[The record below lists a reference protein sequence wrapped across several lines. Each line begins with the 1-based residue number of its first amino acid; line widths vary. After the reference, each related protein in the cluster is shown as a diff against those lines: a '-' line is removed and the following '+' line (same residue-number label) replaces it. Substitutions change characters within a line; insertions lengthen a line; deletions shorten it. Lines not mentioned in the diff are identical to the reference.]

1 MISTLP
7 FIVLVILWFYLMRQA
22 QGGMGGGGRIFSF
35 GRSKARLLKQEDAQH
50 RVTFADVAGVDEAKD
65 ELKEVVEF
73 LSNPKK
79 FTRLG
84 ARIPKGVLLVGP
96 PGTGK
101 TLLARAVAGEAGAPF
116 FSISGS
122 DFVEMFVGVG
132 ASRVRDLF
140 EQGKKN
146 APCIIFI
153 DEIDAV
159 GRKRGAGLGGGHDER
174 EQTLNQLLVEMDGF
188 EANEGVILIAATNR
202 PDVLDPALLR
212 PGRFDRQVV
221 VSTPDKAGRV
231 QILLVH
237 TKKIPLDRDVNVE
250 TLAAGTPG
258 FSGAD
263 LENLVNEAALQAA
276 RQNKDMVTMAE
287 FEFAKDKILMGRE
300 RRSMVLSD
308 EQKRI
313 TAYHEGGH
321 ALAAKLLPKA
331 DPVHKVSI
339 IPRGRALGITM
350 QLPEEDRHGYSK
362 TFLRNM
368 LVMLLGGRVA
378 EEIIFKNVTTGA
390 SNDIERVTSIARK
403 MVCQWGMN
411 DAIGTVCIGETGQEV
426 FIGREW
432 VQNKN
437 YSEATARRVDA
448 EVKAIVTDG
457 TLTFGIRKAAKT
469 NNDWTLFDSFRLTYY
484 GELGTDELAQ
494 ELAAKAAEAKD
505 LATDLDGLVPTA
517 YVDELT
523 GYAAP
528 TCSTVEEYN
537 AAINAVNELIN
548 KANSAKEVLAE
559 TFFPT
564 TDYANQVLELFPNGA
579 ADALEKAIEEATAA
593 TLASTEPAVWAA
605 QAEAVNAAVKAYYEG
620 CDKVMDGDGV
630 TNFNVTLLVMQNPG
644 FEDTENPLAGW
655 NGFTPDVSLGWAQV
669 ISTAHYQPTFDFYQD
684 VTVPN
689 GLYSASVQ
697 EHANIGDKTNL
708 YLQSSNQ
715 RQEVKMNW
723 NTQVPNREDWDEA
736 LDLNRATTGNVLV
749 TDGKVRIGVNMHTA
763 NQNQALYF
771 DNFRLVRVSDG
782 LNEVKALY
790 EALKTEAE
798 GLDEGSLS
806 AGVKKALDDA
816 LALPVTNASEY
827 YTAYDALRKAMD
839 YKEAAS
845 ELASD
850 MEALLAACQGYLD
863 YSTSN
868 EEDSKALT
876 AAMEEAEG
884 YENLTTAEA
893 VTAAYDKLADAARSF
908 VTVAAPTQEQ
918 GFDVTILY
926 LENPDVTG
934 MTKAA
939 VSSFGWVSC
948 TNSWSNNF
956 NNNNDP
962 SQFYESYQSGGG
974 FAAGTWVLYQTVNL
988 PAGNYKMTLQAF
1000 GQNANGAG
1008 SFDGETPIGL
1018 KASVYAGDVKG
1029 DAVADGKTLDNVYS
1043 VSFAQASLKDVQL
1056 GMRADEGNG
1065 ANWMGCNNMKLYKMQ
1080 NEVVELDEANAY
1092 SVTSDTYA
1100 DVTMAR
1106 KLGAGKWNTFCVP
1119 FDMTA
1124 EQLVANGITKV
1135 VELAVDPAS
1144 TNESVNLTSEEVTEV
1159 KAGVPYL
1166 VQVAQ
1171 DVTEI
1176 SVDGVYVTAAAPA
1189 AQTIGTAGDYTVAMT
1204 GNYSA
1209 TTVPTDAFFISDNT
1223 FYVAD
1228 AEAEVAL
1235 KGFRAYITLT
1245 NAAGET
1251 VEANVRSIS
1260 IDGGTAGDG
1269 TTAIEAVAGEAA
1281 DQVVDVYTLSGVK
1294 VKGGVK
1300 ASEALDGLQ
1309 RGVYIV
1315 NGKKIIK

>member
-1 MISTLP
+1 
-7 FIVLVILWFYLMRQA
+7 
-22 QGGMGGGGRIFSF
+22 MG
-35 GRSKARLLKQEDAQH
+35 
-50 RVTFADVAGVDEAKD
+50 RVNPLAADEAEARD
-65 ELKEVVEF
+65 VQA
-73 LSNPKK
+73 LSYE
-79 FTRLG
+79 
-84 ARIPKGVLLVGP
+84 
-96 PGTGK
+96 
-101 TLLARAVAGEAGAPF
+101 GEAVVSGQVYYLYNVGAGKF
-116 FSISGS
+116 LEGGS
-122 DFVEMFVGVG
+122 DFGTFATFAEIGVPITFTSVGEN
-132 ASRVRDLF
+132 LY
-140 EQGKKN
+140 
-146 APCIIFI
+146 
-153 DEIDAV
+153 
-159 GRKRGAGLGGGHDER
+159 
-174 EQTLNQLLVEMDGF
+174 TLNTGMGSGFLSAEGWMDQTTDKANLTLTPVDGKTNVYNLGTGTAYFGYDGSAAKMSVNVSDASSDNAQWILVSKSQREEKLAQATAESGVDASFFIANPNFSRNVNPFGWTDDGSMCAHVGDDGDKLVEIFNKDNADFHQTVTGLPNGKYVVSCLGF
-188 EANEGVILIAATNR
+188 YRNGDAQLAADSKTNNAEVINSYLYAGSNQTPLASIFEGFGKTTAGTMEVTLNGEKGNIPTWPAEAATDFR
-202 PDVLDPALLR
+202 
-212 PGRFDRQVV
+212 
-221 VSTPDKAGRV
+221 AGIYPR
-231 QILLVH
+231 
-237 TKKIPLDRDVNVE
+237 TEVE
-250 TLAAGTPG
+250 
-258 FSGAD
+258 
-263 LENLVNEAALQAA
+263 
-276 RQNKDMVTMAE
+276 
-287 FEFAKDKILMGRE
+287 
-300 RRSMVLSD
+300 
-308 EQKRI
+308 
-313 TAYHEGGH
+313 
-321 ALAAKLLPKA
+321 
-331 DPVHKVSI
+331 
-339 IPRGRALGITM
+339 
-350 QLPEEDRHGYSK
+350 
-362 TFLRNM
+362 
-368 LVMLLGGRVA
+368 
-378 EEIIFKNVTTGA
+378 
-390 SNDIERVTSIARK
+390 
-403 MVCQWGMN
+403 
-411 DAIGTVCIGETGQEV
+411 
-426 FIGREW
+426 
-432 VQNKN
+432 
-437 YSEATARRVDA
+437 
-448 EVKAIVTDG
+448 AIVTDG

-484 GELGTDELAQ
+484 GEASTDELAQ

-505 LATDLDGLVPTA
+505 LATGLDGLVPTA
-517 YVDELT
+517 YVDELA

-528 TCSTVEEYN
+528 ACSTVEEYN
-537 AAINAVNELIN
+537 AAINAVNELIG
-548 KANSAKEVLAE
+548 KANAAKEELAS
-559 TFFPT
+559 TFFPAT
-564 TDYANQVLELFPNGA
+564 EYAAQVMEAFPNGETTV
-579 ADALEKAIEEATAA
+579 LEGVIKDATAA
-593 TLASTEPAVWAA
+593 VLASTDAAIWAA
-605 QAEAVNAAVKAYYEG
+605 QVEAVTAAVKAYYEG

-644 FEDTENPLAGW
+644 FEDAENPLAGW

-798 GLDEGSLS
+798 SLDESSLS
-806 AGVKKALDDA
+806 AGVKKALEEA
-816 LALPVTNASEY
+816 LALPVTTASEY
-827 YTAYDALRKAMD
+827 YAAYDALRKAMD
-839 YKEAAS
+839 YKGAAS
-845 ELASD
+845 ELVSE
-850 MEALLAACQGYLD
+850 MEALLAACQSYLSN
-863 YSTSN
+863 STSS

-884 YENLTTAEA
+884 YESLTTAEA
-893 VTAAYDKLADAARSF
+893 VTAAYDKLADAARAF
-908 VTVAAPTQEQ
+908 VTVAAPTEEQ

-926 LENPDVTG
+926 LTNPDVTG

-956 NNNNDP
+956 NNNDDP

-1092 SVTSDTYA
+1092 GVTSDTYA

-1106 KLGAGKWNTFCVP
+1106 TLGAGKWNTFCVP

-1124 EQLVANGITKV
+1124 DQLTANKITKV
-1135 VELAVDPAS
+1135 VQLTAAETTAD
-1144 TNESVNLTSEEVTEV
+1144 NGINLTSTDVTDGV

-1166 VQVAQ
+1166 VQVSE

-1176 SVDGVYVTAAAPA
+1176 TAEGVYVTAAAPA
-1189 AQTIGTAGDYTVAMT
+1189 AQTIGTAGDYTVAIT

-1209 TTVPTDAFFISDNT
+1209 QNVPTNAYFISNNT

-1228 AEAEVAL
+1228 AEATVPL

-1245 NAAGET
+1245 DDSGEPAQ
-1251 VEANVRSIS
+1251 ANVRTIS
-1260 IDGGTAGDG
+1260 IDGNTAGDG
-1269 TTAIEAVAGEAA
+1269 TTGIEGVSGETA
-1281 DQVVDVYTLSGVK
+1281 DQLVDVYTLSGVK

-1309 RGVYIV
+1309 RGIYIV

>member
-1 MISTLP
+1 MKSKLLFAAALVAAGVVGTQAVRLANSSWNLQLLENQQLGGVNPLAADEAEARGVQALSYEGEAVVSGQVYYLYNVGAGKFLEGGSDHGTFATFAEIGVPITFTSVGENLYTLNT
-7 FIVLVILWFYLMRQA
+7 
-22 QGGMGGGGRIFSF
+22 GMGSGFLSAEGWMDQTTEKANLTLKPVDGKENVYTLGTDAAYFGYDGSAAKMSLNVTDASSDNAQWILVSKSQREEKLAQATAESGVDASFSLANPNFSRNVNPFGWTDDGSMCAHVGDEEDKLVEIFNKDNADFHQTVTGLPNGKYVVSCLGF
-35 GRSKARLLKQEDAQH
+35 YRNGDAQLA
-50 RVTFADVAGVDEAKD
+50 ADSKTNNAEVINSYLYAG
-65 ELKEVVEF
+65 
-73 LSNPKK
+73 SNQTPLASI
-79 FTRLG
+79 FEG
-84 ARIPKGVLLVGP
+84 F
-96 PGTGK
+96 GK
-101 TLLARAVAGEAGAPF
+101 TTAGTME
-116 FSISGS
+116 
-122 DFVEMFVGVG
+122 V
-132 ASRVRDLF
+132 
-140 EQGKKN
+140 
-146 APCIIFI
+146 
-153 DEIDAV
+153 
-159 GRKRGAGLGGGHDER
+159 
-174 EQTLNQLLVEMDGF
+174 TLNGEKGNIPTWPA
-188 EANEGVILIAATNR
+188 EAATDFR
-202 PDVLDPALLR
+202 
-212 PGRFDRQVV
+212 
-221 VSTPDKAGRV
+221 AGIYPR
-231 QILLVH
+231 
-237 TKKIPLDRDVNVE
+237 TEVE
-250 TLAAGTPG
+250 
-258 FSGAD
+258 
-263 LENLVNEAALQAA
+263 
-276 RQNKDMVTMAE
+276 
-287 FEFAKDKILMGRE
+287 
-300 RRSMVLSD
+300 
-308 EQKRI
+308 
-313 TAYHEGGH
+313 
-321 ALAAKLLPKA
+321 
-331 DPVHKVSI
+331 
-339 IPRGRALGITM
+339 
-350 QLPEEDRHGYSK
+350 
-362 TFLRNM
+362 
-368 LVMLLGGRVA
+368 
-378 EEIIFKNVTTGA
+378 
-390 SNDIERVTSIARK
+390 
-403 MVCQWGMN
+403 
-411 DAIGTVCIGETGQEV
+411 
-426 FIGREW
+426 
-432 VQNKN
+432 
-437 YSEATARRVDA
+437 
-448 EVKAIVTDG
+448 AIVTDG

-484 GELGTDELAQ
+484 GEASTDELAQ
-494 ELAAKAAEAKD
+494 ELTAKAAEAKD

-548 KANSAKEVLAE
+548 KANSAKEELAE
-559 TFFPT
+559 TFFPAA
-564 TDYANQVLELFPNGA
+564 DYANQVLELFPNGA
-579 ADALEKAIEEATAA
+579 ADALKKAIKDATAA
-593 TLASTEPAVWAA
+593 TLASTAPAVWAA
-605 QAEAVNAAVKAYYEG
+605 QAEAVNAAVKTYYEG
-620 CDKVMDGDGV
+620 SDKVMAGDGV
-630 TNFNVTLLVMQNPG
+630 TDFNLTLLVMQNPG
-644 FEDTENPLAGW
+644 FEDAENPLAGW

-684 VTVPN
+684 MSVPN

-723 NTQVPNREDWDEA
+723 NMQVPNREDWDEA

-790 EALKTEAE
+790 GALKTEVE
-798 GLDEGSLS
+798 GLDQSGLS
-806 AGVKKALDDA
+806 SGVAQALNEA
-816 LALPVTNASEY
+816 LALPVTTASEY
-827 YTAYDALRKAMD
+827 YAAYDALRKAMD
-839 YKEAAS
+839 YKGAAS
-845 ELASD
+845 DLATD

-884 YENLTTAEA
+884 YESLTTGEA

-908 VTVAAPTQEQ
+908 VTIAAPTEEQ

-926 LENPDVTG
+926 LTNPDVTG

-1008 SFDGETPIGL
+1008 SFDGDTPIGL

-1080 NEVVELDEANAY
+1080 NEAVELNEANAY

-1100 DVTMAR
+1100 NVTMTRAMSA
-1106 KLGAGKWNTFCVP
+1106 KLDDGETAKWNTFCVP

-1124 EQLVANGITKV
+1124 EQLTANKITKV
-1135 VELAVDPAS
+1135 VQLTAAETTAD
-1144 TNESVNLTSEEVTEV
+1144 NGINLTSEEVTDGV

-1166 VQVAQ
+1166 VQVSE

-1176 SVDGVYVTAAAPA
+1176 TAEGVYVTAAAPA

-1209 TTVPTDAFFISDNT
+1209 TTVPTDAYFISGNT

-1228 AEAEVAL
+1228 AEATVTL

-1245 NAAGET
+1245 DDSGEPAQ
-1251 VEANVRSIS
+1251 ANVRTIS
-1260 IDGGTAGDG
+1260 IDGNTEGDG
-1269 TTAIEAVAGEAA
+1269 TTGIDGVAGETAG
-1281 DQVVDVYTLSGVK
+1281 QLVDVYTLSGVK

>member
-1 MISTLP
+1 MKSKLL
-7 FIVLVILWFYLMRQA
+7 FAAALVA
-22 QGGMGGGGRIFSF
+22 
-35 GRSKARLLKQEDAQH
+35 
-50 RVTFADVAGVDEAKD
+50 AGVVGTQAVRLANSSWSLQLLENQQLGGVNPLAADEAEARD
-65 ELKEVVEF
+65 VQA
-73 LSNPKK
+73 LSYE
-79 FTRLG
+79 
-84 ARIPKGVLLVGP
+84 
-96 PGTGK
+96 
-101 TLLARAVAGEAGAPF
+101 GEAVVSGQVYYLYNVGAGKF
-116 FSISGS
+116 LEGGS
-122 DFVEMFVGVG
+122 DFGTFATFAEIGVPITFTSVGEN
-132 ASRVRDLF
+132 LY
-140 EQGKKN
+140 
-146 APCIIFI
+146 
-153 DEIDAV
+153 
-159 GRKRGAGLGGGHDER
+159 
-174 EQTLNQLLVEMDGF
+174 TLNTGMGSGFLSAEGWMDQTTDKANLTLKPVDGKENVYTLGTDAAYFGYDGSAAKMSLNVTDASSDNAQWILVSKSQREEKLAQATAESGVDASFSLANPNFSRNVNPFGWTDDGSMCAHVGDDGDKLVEIFNKDNADFHQTVTGLPNGVYVVSCVGF
-188 EANEGVILIAATNR
+188 YRNGDAGPAAESYNNDTEAINSYLYAGDNQTPLASIFEGFGKLASGGLEVTVNGEKGRIPNGPAEGVTLFT
-202 PDVLDPALLR
+202 
-212 PGRFDRQVV
+212 
-221 VSTPDKAGRV
+221 AG
-231 QILLVH
+231 
-237 TKKIPLDRDVNVE
+237 E
-250 TLAAGTPG
+250 
-258 FSGAD
+258 
-263 LENLVNEAALQAA
+263 
-276 RQNKDMVTMAE
+276 
-287 FEFAKDKILMGRE
+287 
-300 RRSMVLSD
+300 
-308 EQKRI
+308 
-313 TAYHEGGH
+313 Y
-321 ALAAKLLPKA
+321 
-331 DPVHKVSI
+331 
-339 IPRGRALGITM
+339 PRT
-350 QLPEEDRHGYSK
+350 
-362 TFLRNM
+362 
-368 LVMLLGGRVA
+368 
-378 EEIIFKNVTTGA
+378 
-390 SNDIERVTSIARK
+390 
-403 MVCQWGMN
+403 
-411 DAIGTVCIGETGQEV
+411 
-426 FIGREW
+426 
-432 VQNKN
+432 
-437 YSEATARRVDA
+437 

-484 GELGTDELAQ
+484 GEASTDELAQ
-494 ELAAKAAEAKD
+494 ELTAKAAEAKD

-644 FEDTENPLAGW
+644 FEDAENPLAGW

-723 NTQVPNREDWDEA
+723 NMQVPNREDWDEA

-790 EALKTEAE
+790 GALKTEVE
-798 GLDEGSLS
+798 GLDQSGLS
-806 AGVKKALDDA
+806 SGVAQALNEA
-816 LALPVTNASEY
+816 LALPVTTASEY
-827 YTAYDALRKAMD
+827 YAAYDALRKAMD
-839 YKEAAS
+839 YKGAAS
-845 ELASD
+845 DLATD

-884 YENLTTAEA
+884 YESLTTGEA

-908 VTVAAPTQEQ
+908 VTIAAPTEEQ

-926 LENPDVTG
+926 LTNPDVTG

-1008 SFDGETPIGL
+1008 SFDGDTPIGL

-1080 NEVVELDEANAY
+1080 NEAVELNEASAY
-1092 SVTSDTYA
+1092 GVTSDTYA
-1100 DVTMAR
+1100 DVTMTRAMSA
-1106 KLGAGKWNTFCVP
+1106 KLDGEETAKWNTFCVP

-1124 EQLVANGITKV
+1124 EQLTANKITKV
-1135 VELAVDPAS
+1135 VQLTAAETTAD
-1144 TNESVNLTSEEVTEV
+1144 NGINLTSEEVTDGV

-1166 VQVAQ
+1166 VQVSE

-1176 SVDGVYVTAAAPA
+1176 TAEGVYVTAAAPA

-1209 TTVPTDAFFISDNT
+1209 MTVPTDAYFISGNT

-1245 NAAGET
+1245 AANGEPAA
-1251 VEANVRSIS
+1251 VNVRSIS
-1260 IDGGTAGDG
+1260 IDGSTAGDG
-1269 TTAIEAVAGEAA
+1269 TTGIEGVAGETA
-1281 DQVVDVYTLSGVK
+1281 DRMVDVYTLSGVK